1 MAGPKVL
8 ATIGSFVITTATVST
23 AIAIASTAYQIYS
36 ANKMKRKMAAAAEA
50 RKGFEVPVRGTI
62 DYIPVVYGKQIV
74 GGIEVAHKTSNGY
87 PGGTGGTAFEE
98 GFSSGAQSGSKNE
111 FMGVQTALCHEGIE
125 GIVDIDVNESRYN
138 FKKAKFQHRFHTY
151 TSGGT
156 ADAASTSF
164 GFPSTNKF
172 TDCAWA
178 TAFYKLNRDEQNYSG
193 IPSSQFLMKG
203 QKLKSVVRSGSAG
216 SYSYALSSGTTF
228 SNNPAYCLLDYLLDL
243 KYGRGLSTSE
253 VDLSS
258 FYHAAQICA
267 TPVLTDAIVGGRVN
281 GVKSFQEY
289 SSLSQFPN
297 ITSGTTAPQ
306 TDADNGL
313 ELAQYMYKATD
324 TGLFYL
330 WNNDSYSLTTA
341 NTRTLPLYE
350 CNVTLDTAASIRE
363 NIETLMATMG
373 LAELTWSSE
382 GKYKLL
388 LEYPTTEAETFALV
402 NSAHHFTED
411 TIIRDSLGVNW
422 PPANDRFNQV
432 TINFSNEH
440 EDFKNDS
447 VTWPPTGSSAHS
459 TYLAEDNQ
467 QPFTSDISGI
477 GMTDP
482 YHALAKAEQTVRQSR
497 EMKTISVTLG
507 KAAANLEPGDFISI
521 FAPNA
526 AVGSVVDGVNV
537 PEVFRLQSIRVQGD
551 MTIKVEAY
559 CFKHTML
566 AWNVEDTIAY
576 VSPPEF
582 DFTLPDVT
590 NVVSTSGQY
599 TTEDGT
605 SVPFLDITWDS
616 TGAYQYEILY
626 KKQSEADSE
635 FRSILTRLTKYRIEP
650 VEKNVNYYVKVRA
663 ASATGLTGG
672 FGVVTPVHTGT
683 TVVSTAPT
691 DLSAEGGLGLI
702 KLSWTNSADTDLKAT
717 EIWEGPTLTLNDAS
731 KLAETSGD
739 FFVRSN
745 LGPAVRKYYWI
756 RAVSRSGKFSTYLGP
771 ETALTT
777 LIGAA
782 DIAASTIPYTALAT
796 SVTGVITAIDDDI
809 TNFRNGFTGDITTLT
824 LADMTALTADVA
836 NNYTNTSTLTSDYYT
851 ATAADSAISTAITNF
866 NTNTITAN
874 YTNTA
879 DLETSYYTKTGADS
893 AIAAEVS
900 ALGVTVGQNYATIT
914 SVSNIVSDLDDV
926 EARYGVEI
934 NVNNKITGIQLTGGS
949 ATTNSGFNVQAD
961 QFNVSSGS
969 TDYPVF
975 SVRTSAEV
983 IGGTTFPAGGYF
995 TGYLSA
1001 DRIVATTSIASP
1013 FADIGT
1019 VVAGTVSSAAGNMVM
1034 DLDSGTIIVRDA
1046 SNNIRVKIGNI

>member
-8 ATIGSFVITTATVST
+8 ATIGTFVITTATVST

-62 DYIPVVYGKQIV
+62 DYIPVVYGKQLV
-74 GGIEVAHKTSNGY
+74 GGVEVAHKTNSTY
-87 PGGTGGTAFEE
+87 PGGSGGTAFEE
-98 GFSSGAQSGSKNE
+98 TFGSGGQSGSKNE

-172 TDCAWA
+172 TDCAWVS
-178 TAFYKLNRDEQNYSG
+178 AFYKLNRDDQNYSG

-216 SYSYALSSGTTF
+216 SYTYALSSGTTF
-228 SNNPAYCLLDYLLDL
+228 SNNPAYCLLDYFLDS
-243 KYGRGLSTSE
+243 KYGRGLSISE
-253 VDLSS
+253 VDLPS

-267 TPVLTDAIVGGRVN
+267 TQVKADAIVGGRVN

-297 ITSGTTAPQ
+297 ITSGTAAPQ

-330 WNNDSYSLTTA
+330 WSNNAYSLTTA
-341 NTRTLPLYE
+341 NTRSLPLYE

-373 LAELTWSSE
+373 LAELTWSSA

-388 LEYPTTEAETFALV
+388 LEYPTTAAETVALV

-411 TIIRDSLGVNW
+411 TIVRDSLGVNW

-440 EDFKNDS
+440 EDFKDDS
-447 VTWPPTGSSAHS
+447 VTWPPTGSSAHN
-459 TYLAEDNQ
+459 TYLTEDNQ

-537 PEVFRLQSIRVQGD
+537 PEIFRLQSIRVQGD

-566 AWNVEDTIAY
+566 AWNVADDIAY

-605 SVPFLDITWDS
+605 SVPFLDITWNS
-616 TGAYQYEILY
+616 TGSYQYEILY

-672 FGVVTPVHTGT
+672 FGLVTPVHTGT
-683 TVVSTAPT
+683 TVVSTVPT
-691 DLSAEGGLGLI
+691 NLSALGGLGLI
-702 KLSWTNSADTDLKAT
+702 KLSWTNSADTDLKTT
-717 EIWEGPTLTLNDAS
+717 EVWEGPSTSLGAAS
-731 KLAETSGD
+731 KIAEASGN

-756 RAVSRSGKFSTYLGP
+756 RAVSRSGTLSSYLGP
-771 ETALTT
+771 ENALTT

-782 DIAASTIPYTALAT
+782 DIASSTIPYTALAT
-796 SVTGVITAIDDDI
+796 SVTSVIDTIN
-809 TNFRNGFTGDITTLT
+809 TNAATTNS
-824 LADMTALTADVA
+824 AV
-836 NNYTNTSTLTSDYYT
+836 TSLTSSLDT
-851 ATAADSAISTAITNF
+851 TDTNV
-866 NTNTITAN
+866 TAN
-874 YTNTA
+874 A
-879 DLETSYYTKTGADS
+879 TGLS
-893 AIAAEVS
+893 G
-900 ALGVTVGQNYATIT
+900 LVTT
-914 SVSNIVSDLDDV
+914 VSDLDDV
-926 EARYGVEI
+926 VTARAADLTTLTTTVGGQTTSISNLTSTTNGIQARHGVEI
-934 NVNNKITGIQLTGGS
+934 DNNGVVTGYQLLSGAGGTS
-949 ATTNSGFNVQAD
+949 AFNIQAD
-961 QFNVSSGS
+961 QFNVSAGGS
-969 TDYPVF
+969 FSNPVF
-975 SVRTSAEV
+975 AVRTSAQT
-983 IGGTTFPAGGYF
+983 IGGTVHPAGVYM

-1001 DRIVATTSIASP
+1001 DKIVATTSIASP

-1019 VVAGTVSSAAGNMVM
+1019 VVAGTVTSADGRLVV
-1034 DLDSGTIIVRDA
+1034 DLDNGHITARDA
-1046 SNNIRVKIGNI
+1046 SNNVRVKIGNLS